1 MFDLYLVFSMKDF
14 LSLVVYGIQSHHVRA
29 ATRSRPVVHCHRYSW
44 SHRFVAVRQNRSEHR
59 GWSQDEYR
67 NHGKIVTCNVTC
79 NAFYW
84 FSGCVIY
91 VIVNPCTRLWNPI
104 FWSIY
109 ILQLFLSLYP
119 KHLMF
124 RLFFFLSQQH
134 LGTLIFSSATS
145 SDIKLRAME
154 SLEHLFKLPVNLQD
168 ENLLN
173 LTQVQLKLL

>member
-29 ATRSRPVVHCHRYSW
+29 AARSRPVVHCHRYSW

-67 NHGKIVTCNVTC
+67 NHGKIVTCNVSC

-91 VIVNPCTRLWNPI
+91 VIVNPCTSGRFTYCSDSWAC
-104 FWSIY
+104 
-109 ILQLFLSLYP
+109 ILNIWCFVLSTAFRNVDFLLRY
-119 KHLMF
+119 KF
-124 RLFFFLSQQH
+124 RHQ
-134 LGTLIFSSATS
+134 
-145 SDIKLRAME
+145 IKGDGKFGA
-154 SLEHLFKLPVNLQD
+154 S
-168 ENLLN
+168 
-173 LTQVQLKLL
+173 VQTPREFTRWKFT